1 MNILLVDD
9 DVNVLESLQFGVAY
23 SSLGIEKI
31 YVAENAADA
40 KKILKNEIGRAH
52 V

>member
-31 YVAENAADA
+31 YVAEMLRMP
-40 KKILKNEIGRAH
+40 KRYLRMYRSILW
-52 V
+52 